1 MAILKRVSGA
11 RRVLDKVAVKNQS
24 GLSTAQ
30 LMLVNED
37 LKPGMFEH
45 PLLEL

>member
-1 MAILKRVSGA
+1 MAVVKTVSGA

-37 LKPGMFEH
+37 LKPGMSNAPF
-45 PLLEL
+45 

>member
-1 MAILKRVSGA
+1 MKAAKPVSAA

-37 LKPGMFEH
+37 LKPGMSF
-45 PLLEL
+45 PLW